1 MEVRI
6 NGVLIHYV
14 EHGSG
19 VPLLALHG
27 AGVDHREIE
36 AALEAIIPK
45 EGYRRIYPD
54 LPAMGRS
61 SANGLTSNEDVV
73 RLLGDLIDEL
83 GIDELLLV
91 GHSYGAYLA
100 RGLATQ
106 RPDSV
111 LGLAVICPLRD
122 GTGATPEQRAVV
134 EEASAYDEL
143 ETDQCEGFNQYFV
156 VRTPENARRYRDFVV
171 PGNALVDED
180 ALGCIFANWSVDVES
195 AQYSGP
201 TLIVVGRLDSTV
213 GYAGG
218 VELLDAY
225 PHASLAVVEDAG
237 HALMHER
244 PALVASLVNDWLER
258 SKQAQ

>member
-1 MEVRI
+1 MEIRI

-14 EHGSG
+14 ELGSG

-61 SANGLTSNEDVV
+61 TAGGLASNEDVV
-73 RLLGDLIDEL
+73 RLLGDFIDEL
-83 GIDELLLV
+83 GIDELLLL

-100 RGLATQ
+100 RGLAAQ

-111 LGLAVICPLRD
+111 LGLAVVCPL
-122 GTGATPEQRAVV
+122 GESTGATQEQRAVV
-134 EEASAYDEL
+134 EQAAAYDEL
-143 ETDQCEGFNQYFV
+143 ETDQCEGFNRYFV

-171 PGNALVDED
+171 PGIAEVDED
-180 ALGCIFANWSVDVES
+180 ALARIFANWTVDVES
-195 AQYSGP
+195 AEYAGP
-201 TLIVVGRLDSTV
+201 TLVVVGRLDSTV
-213 GYAGG
+213 GYASG

-225 PHASLAVVEDAG
+225 SHASLAVVEDAG

-244 PALVASLVNDWLER
+244 PVLLASLINDWLER
-258 SKQAQ
+258 STEAQ

>member
-1 MEVRI
+1 MEIRV

-19 VPLLALHG
+19 VPMLALHG
-27 AGVDHREIE
+27 TGVDHREIE

-61 SANGLTSNEDVV
+61 AANGLTSNEDVV

-83 GIDELLLV
+83 GIDELLLL

-100 RGLATQ
+100 RGLAAQ

-111 LGLAVICPLRD
+111 LGLAVICPL
-122 GTGATPEQRAVV
+122 GESTGAVPEQSAVV
-134 EEASAYDEL
+134 EEAAAYDEL

-171 PGNALVDED
+171 PGTAMVDED
-180 ALGCIFANWSVDVES
+180 ALGRIFTNWGVDVGS
-195 AQYSGP
+195 AEYSGP

-213 GYAGG
+213 GYVGG

-244 PALVASLVNDWLER
+244 PALLASLVNDWLER
-258 SKQAQ
+258 SKQDQ